1 MTAQPRRR
9 AQDEDDQPQPRRL
22 ALDDPAAQ
30 AWGARML
37 QTALERHRRRL
48 AAEAEAT
55 NDRDDGR

>member
-9 AQDEDDQPQPRRL
+9 SQDEDEPQPRRL

-37 QTALERHRRRL
+37 QAALERHRRRL